1 MKTLWITLLSACVG
15 GLLSMMLMRSCQQ
28 PEQIVTEI
36 VKTDTLTITRVDTIT
51 IVKPQPYKVEV
62 RDTIYLDKPYKG
74 HVFTQETKWFSDNS
88 TYDMQVSGINIELD
102 WIKTYPKTITET
114 ITETRTETIYV
125 EPKPLSLWISAS
137 YIQIGKDNSLPL
149 TIEARYSKK
158 NEEYFIG
165 GGYDL
170 LQNNKVIE
178 FGGRKRF

>member
-1 MKTLWITLLSACVG
+1 MKTIWIILLSACVG
-15 GLLSMMLMRSCQQ
+15 GLLTMMLTRSCQNSQ
-28 PEQIVTEI
+28 VERVEI
-36 VKTDTLTITRVDTIT
+36 VKTDTLTITRVDTVT

-62 RDTIYLDKPYKG
+62 KDTVYIEKDYTGYVL
-74 HVFTQETKWFSDNS
+74 VQETKWFGDGE
-88 TYDMQVSGINIELD
+88 TYDMQVSGINVELD

-114 ITETRTETIYV
+114 ITETRTETIYI

-137 YIQIGKDNSLPL
+137 YIQIGKENSLPL
-149 TIEARYSKK
+149 TVEARYSKK

-165 GGYDL
+165 GGYDV